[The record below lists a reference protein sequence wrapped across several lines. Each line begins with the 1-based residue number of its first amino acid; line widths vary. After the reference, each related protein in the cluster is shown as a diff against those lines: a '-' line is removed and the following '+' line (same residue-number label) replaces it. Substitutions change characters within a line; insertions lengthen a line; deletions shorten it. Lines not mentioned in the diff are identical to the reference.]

1 MSALPATLAEA
12 LAASDIVHDRVAVAA
27 AIARMAGELD
37 ARLGGR
43 EALFLTVLHGAML
56 FAGELAL
63 AMRSPLRFDT
73 VHVTRYRGATH
84 GGELLWKQRPGTP
97 LAGRTVLLVDDIL
110 DEGHTLAALRDACRS
125 EGATA
130 VLIATLCTKPHGR
143 CVPGLASD
151 VNGLLVPDRYVYGY
165 GMDFREQG
173 RNLPAIYALRDT

>member
-12 LAASDIVHDRVAVAA
+12 LAASDIVHDRAAVAA
-27 AIARMAGELD
+27 AITRMAGELD
-37 ARLGGR
+37 ARLGGC

-73 VHVTRYRGATH
+73 VHATRYRGATH

-110 DEGHTLAALRDACRS
+110 DEGRTLAALRDACRA
-125 EGATA
+125 EGAAA

-165 GMDFREQG
+165 GMDFLEQG